1 MLNLY
6 CYLKNILFPYPMFHD
21 LKKPQSLTQY
31 RIILILT
38 LLLKHYFI
46 LFQQEDQKGSSKKK
60 AKGGGYKRPK

>member
-1 MLNLY
+1 
-6 CYLKNILFPYPMFHD
+6 MFHD

-31 RIILILT
+31 RSILSLT